1 MKAYKIVIFIFSVI
15 AALAVLCVIF
25 PKDGIQVGPWHWE
38 FPSLT
43 EVLESDKEDKAPEE
57 SPEELLARRLRET
70 RVKEESGY
78 LQFLKNDPSRIQ
90 FPADNL
96 KAWDEFFAALD
107 NAGEKHLRILHY
119 GDSQLEGDRMTST
132 LRRYLQQKFGGTGVG
147 LLPLHQTVGAFT
159 IGQSISPI
167 PPRHLAYGPAELRST
182 SNRYG
187 VMAQVAHLTG
197 GTAHASFFPRGG
209 KDSLDSHRYFT
220 RLTVVT
226 GNNSSTITAHCA
238 GQSRSL
244 APTQGTGRLRFTL
257 PDSTTKVALSLSG
270 SGDVYGVMLD
280 SETGVAVDNI
290 PMRGCSGTMFTNI
303 NAAQLA
309 DFYKNEN
316 VRLII
321 LQYGGNSVPYLKGDK
336 SIETYANQIARQI
349 KHIRQQAPQA
359 AVLFIGPSDMSTR
372 IKGKMQTYPA
382 LPNII
387 AALKKAAHSEGA
399 AYWDMYEVM
408 GGHNSMAQW
417 VKAQPQLA
425 GNDHI
430 HFTRLGAERVGELLS
445 RSLLNTYEYYKWR
458 MADNTATAADSTQ
471 TVNAQ

>member
-1 MKAYKIVIFIFSVI
+1 MKAYKILIFIFSVI
-15 AALAVLCVIF
+15 AALAVLCVVF

-43 EVLESDKEDKAPEE
+43 EVLESGEQEQSSEE

-78 LQFLKNDPSRIQ
+78 LQFLKNDPTRIH
-90 FPADNL
+90 FPAENYA
-96 KAWDEFFAALD
+96 AWDAFFAALD
-107 NAGEKHLRILHY
+107 STGNRHMRILHY

-147 LLPLHQTVGAFT
+147 LVPLHQTVGAFT
-159 IGQSISPI
+159 IGQSISPV
-167 PPRHLAYGPAELRST
+167 PARHLAYGPAELRG
-182 SNRYG
+182 NNGRYG
-187 VMAQVAHLTG
+187 VMAQVAHLSG
-197 GTAHASFFPRGG
+197 GTTNASFFPRAP

-220 RLTVVT
+220 RLTVVA
-226 GNNSSTITAHCA
+226 GNNSSAITAHCA
-238 GQSRSL
+238 GQSRTL

-257 PDSTTKVALSLSG
+257 PDSTTKAALSLSG
-270 SGDVYGVMLD
+270 SGDIYGVMLD

-309 DFYKNEN
+309 DFYRKEN

-321 LQYGGNSVPYLKGDK
+321 LQYGGNSVPYLKGEK
-336 SIETYANQIARQI
+336 SIETYAGQIARQI
-349 KHIRQQAPQA
+349 KHIRTQAPQA

-387 AALKKAAHSEGA
+387 AALKKAVHSEGA

-408 GGHNSMAQW
+408 GGHNSMAAW
-417 VKAQPQLA
+417 VKAQPPLA

-458 MADNTATAADSTQ
+458 KADTTATAADSTQ
-471 TVNAQ
+471 TATAQ